1 MTNPGFDTARF
12 EIECT
17 AGRLAFGRPLSWRD
31 ETQSTNDDALAA
43 AKSGAPHG
51 AVFGAE
57 TQTRGRGRRGSEWLS
72 AKGAGLWFSV
82 LLRPELSAELLPGV
96 ALCAGLA
103 VRAAVAPLVTAPVLV
118 KWPNDVLAAGRKL
131 AGVLVESQVSGA
143 QIASVVIG
151 IGINVTQAAFPEELA
166 SIATSLT
173 LLSAM
178 PSDRER
184 LLADVLSHLETELT
198 RLTRHGLAG
207 VAEAL
212 QPHDALLG
220 RRLRVD
226 ALEGVGSGIDASGRL
241 LLRQANG
248 QIVPVLSGHVALL
261 D

>member
-1 MTNPGFDTARF
+1 
-12 EIECT
+12 
-17 AGRLAFGRPLSWRD
+17 
-31 ETQSTNDDALAA
+31 
-43 AKSGAPHG
+43 
-51 AVFGAE
+51 
-57 TQTRGRGRRGSEWLS
+57 
-72 AKGAGLWFSV
+72 
-82 LLRPELSAELLPGV
+82 LRPELSAELLPGV
-96 ALCAGLA
+96 SLSAGLA

-118 KWPNDVLAAGRKL
+118 KWPNDVLAGGRKL

-166 SIATSLT
+166 SIATSLA
-173 LLSAM
+173 LLSAI

-226 ALEGVGSGIDASGRL
+226 ALEGVGSGIDATGRL
-241 LLRQANG
+241 LLRKVDG
-248 QIVPVLSGHVALL
+248 QIVPVVSGHVELL
-261 D
+261 G